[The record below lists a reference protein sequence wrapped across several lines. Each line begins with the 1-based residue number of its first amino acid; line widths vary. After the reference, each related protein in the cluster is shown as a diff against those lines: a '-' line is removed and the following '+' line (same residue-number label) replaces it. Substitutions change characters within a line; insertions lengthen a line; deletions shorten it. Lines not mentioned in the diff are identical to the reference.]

1 MKRFWIIL
9 AISISL
15 GYFLNPSTVEAATL
29 SIGASD
35 TTISVGDTITV
46 SVRLSAGGKAINA
59 ADGTLIF
66 PSASL
71 SLQSI
76 SRSGSIFTFWAEDPH
91 GSNASSQ
98 ISFSGGLPSPGYS
111 GSGGKIFQATFKAKA
126 VGSAQL
132 TLSGVHI
139 LANDGYGTNV
149 FTGAGSTTITIA
161 DSGTAPAPTPSTPGE
176 PAPVL
181 TLNPFASGNTWY
193 PNNKF
198 SVNWVKPK
206 NYLGSSIVLDQNKGT
221 IPPTAI
227 SSTSGTASYTLASDG
242 VWYLHVRHSYS
253 TGWGATTTA
262 TLRHD
267 ATAPESFAINV
278 ERDRGE
284 SDPTPSL
291 SFSAKDATSGIA
303 KYTIVVDDSA
313 PQTISSPYTLKNL
326 SSGSHHV
333 IVAAYDQANNV
344 QTAETTITITGYTS
358 PTIAAVSS
366 PIVLLD
372 AITVRGTANA
382 GDVISLSIDGKA
394 LGQTVAGKENPEVT
408 KQGITISTPWF
419 FTTDQIVKPGR
430 HEITA
435 VATSADG
442 RVSVA
447 SDPVTLIISGTT
459 IMIGGRQIATIA
471 FAPVAGLF
479 VIIIILLNTALLI
492 RLWLSF
498 RQLYQREVLVE
509 GELETLRRRISRERV
524 TADDVDKE
532 LYTMEME
539 LTGRVKRPN
548 PRKTRKKR
556 ST

>member
-1 MKRFWIIL
+1 MKSRWIIL
-9 AISISL
+9 SIIISL
-15 GYFLNPSTVEAATL
+15 GCILRPGSVQAATL

-35 TTISVGDTITV
+35 TTLSVGDTVTV

-66 PSASL
+66 PSSTL
-71 SLQSI
+71 TLQSI

-149 FTGAGSTTITIA
+149 FSGAGSATISIA
-161 DSGTAPAPTPSTPGE
+161 ESGTTPTPPSAPGE

-198 SVNWVKPK
+198 SVSWLKPK
-206 NYLGSSIVLDQNKGT
+206 NYLGSSVVLDQNKGT
-221 IPPTAI
+221 IPPTTI
-227 SSTSGTASYTLASDG
+227 STTSGTASYTIATDG
-242 VWYLHVRHSYS
+242 IWYLHVRHSYS
-253 TGWGATTTA
+253 TGWGTTTTA

-284 SDPTPSL
+284 SDPTPTL

-303 KYTIVVDDSA
+303 KYTIVVDDGA

-326 SSGSHHV
+326 SSGAHHV

-344 QTAETTITITGYTS
+344 QTAETTITITGYTA

-382 GDVISLSIDGKA
+382 GDVISLSIDGKI
-394 LGQTVAGKENPEVT
+394 LGQTVAGKENPEAT

-435 VATSADG
+435 VATSIDG

-447 SDPVTLIISGTT
+447 SDPVTLIITGTT
-459 IMIGGRQIATIA
+459 IMIGGRPVATIA

-556 ST
+556 SA